1 MKSLVL
7 AYEWCE
13 KIMAGRTVNPDSIRE
28 LATAIDKHFVSR
40 EDIAEL
46 RKQCDAVVEKLY
58 AMKNNASG
66 SGNYN
71 AVVCLGGEIA
81 GVKQVISYLAEMEAT
96 E

>member
-1 MKSLVL
+1 MNSQEF
-7 AYEWCE
+7 AEMWY
-13 KIMAGRTVNPDSIRE
+13 AGASDTQSNALRISGF
-28 LATAIDKHFVSR
+28 ATAIDKHFVSR
-40 EDIAEL
+40 DDIADL

>member
-1 MKSLVL
+1 MNHEEFAKLW
-7 AYEWCE
+7 YEG
-13 KIMAGRTVNPDSIRE
+13 APDTEDNALRIRGF
-28 LATAIDKHFVSR
+28 ATAIDKHFVSR
-40 EDIAEL
+40 DSLEIL
-46 RKQCDAVVEKLY
+46 KTQCDAVVEKLY

-81 GVKQVISYLAEMEAT
+81 GVKQVISYLTEMEAT